1 MVLFQEESLSF
12 IGANWSQ
19 EKGKQAKKHL
29 ELFAPGLFF
38 ISLPFLKKNVI
49 FSSSNYFA
57 YLITSSPRRASRIQ
71 VAEWLNG
78 PPEANSSTSA
88 LAT

>member
-29 ELFAPGLFF
+29 KLFAPGLFF
-38 ISLPFLKKNVI
+38 YLPAFFEKKCYLLVLKLLCL
-49 FSSSNYFA
+49 SDYF
-57 YLITSSPRRASRIQ
+57 
-71 VAEWLNG
+71 
-78 PPEANSSTSA
+78 
-88 LAT
+88 LATARISNPGCRVAKWSTGG